1 MINESAV
8 DDKTGRK
15 FYLASPEPLR
25 DDDQLTFILSL
36 HGGGSF
42 GAWQRLYFPAQDYV
56 DQYSLVVA
64 TPTAATAEPM
74 RRWIGEADDEHLRDV
89 VEIVFERFGIER
101 IASFWLAA
109 HSQGGMTS

>member
-25 DDDQLTFILSL
+25 DDDQLTFILNL

-56 DQYSLVVA
+56 DQYRLVVA
-64 TPTAATAEPM
+64 SPTAATSEPM
-74 RRWIGEADDEHLRDV
+74 RRCIAEAARQHLRYVSGDV
-89 VEIVFERFGIER
+89 FAGLWPGR
-101 IASFWLAA
+101 ISLFLL
-109 HSQGGMTS
+109 